1 MIWQPAAYP
10 DGLVEQVRATFSP
23 EETVEMVLDLVRNAA
38 NKVAV
43 ALQADQPLVPVGVE
57 YFSVERDG
65 TLAYGLPAP
74 VGVAS
79 AG

>member
-1 MIWQPAAYP
+1 
-10 DGLVEQVRATFSP
+10 
-23 EETVEMVLDLVRNAA
+23 MVLDLVRNAA

-74 VGVAS
+74 VGAAVRRV
-79 AG
+79 GG